1 MEYGESQNR
10 GEKLKPIR
18 ILDRNFNLL
27 GEIDDY
33 GSLMW
38 TRKWHKPN
46 SFEFHINVN
55 KQNTQHLQKD
65 NIIVFGGYK
74 GVVKH
79 REIDTEDEETI
90 HIKGKSL
97 SSILGKR
104 ITIPPTGQ
112 AYDTVNSNV
121 ETLMKAYVMNNCIY
135 PIDPKRIIPNLILG
149 TNYNRG
155 ENLRYQTRLKQ
166 LDEELE
172 KISIGS
178 GLGWY
183 IDLDY
188 NNKTLIFD
196 VREGKDLTATQLIN
210 NPVLFSIDFD
220 NIKSQS
226 YIDSDFNYK
235 NVGYVGGQ
243 GEGIDRVIKEV
254 GGNETGLD
262 RIETFIDARDI
273 DDNLDLESRGK
284 LKLAEMARL
293 QSFES
298 EIVPYSNFK
307 YKEDW
312 DLGDIVTIQNK
323 KWNITL
329 DSRITEV
336 IEIYEQD
343 GFRLDVNFGNTVPT
357 LIEKI
362 KQEMDKPHIEKGYL
376 TEGVPGKDGVG
387 LDYNWEGTELG
398 VKKENESTFNYV
410 NLKGDKGEKGD
421 IGLQGPQGE
430 QGARGLQGLQ
440 GPRGEQG
447 IQGMQ
452 GPDGR
457 SIEYTWNGTQLGIRL
472 QGETSYQY
480 VNLKGDKGDKGEQ
493 GVQGIQGPKGDQ
505 GIQGIEGPK
514 GDTGTKGDTGD
525 SLEFIW
531 SGTQL
536 GIRVE
541 GTATYTYVDLKG
553 DKGDV
558 GSQGAKGDIGPQGI
572 QGEQGPKGDKGD
584 PGSNT
589 WADILNKPST
599 FPPSSH
605 EHSEFIKTAI
615 SIPSGSNLNSYT
627 TPGLYYNP
635 SNAQVQTMTN
645 RASNY
650 SFSLIV
656 TKHAG
661 VSQLWTD
668 YSSSSHN
675 IYHRNYYNG
684 TWGSWKLLSMDG
696 HTHNYLP
703 LNGGTLTGEL
713 ITNGNLRTPNGWNY
727 WRTPYGYIQI
737 GPANTSYAHI
747 YTDRPSFY
755 FNKEL
760 RVLGNP
766 LWHSNKINVAQNNTS
781 YTTKQVRNIVYSTGN
796 PSGGSN
802 GDMWVKY
809 K

>member
-10 GEKLKPIR
+10 GEKLKPIK

-33 GSLMW
+33 ESLMW
-38 TRKWHKPN
+38 TRKWHKSD
-46 SFEFHINVN
+46 SFELHINVN
-55 KQNTQHLQKD
+55 KQNTQYLQKD
-65 NIIVFGGYK
+65 NIIIFGSYK

-121 ETLMKAYVMNNCIY
+121 ETIMKAYVMNNCIS

-172 KISIGS
+172 KISIAS
-178 GLGWY
+178 GLGWD

-196 VREGKDLTATQLIN
+196 VKEGKDLTATQLTN

-243 GEGIDRVIKEV
+243 GEGVDRVIKEV
-254 GGNETGLD
+254 GDNETGLD

-284 LKLAEMARL
+284 LKLAEMGRL

-387 LDYNWEGTELG
+387 LDYTWQGTELG
-398 VKKENESTFNYV
+398 VKKEDEPTFNYV
-410 NLKGDKGEKGD
+410 NLKGDKGD
-421 IGLQGPQGE
+421 IGPQGLQGPQGE
-430 QGARGLQGLQ
+430 QGPRGLQGLQ

-447 IQGMQ
+447 IQG
-452 GPDGR
+452 
-457 SIEYTWNGTQLGIRL
+457 E
-472 QGETSYQY
+472 
-480 VNLKGDKGDKGEQ
+480 V
-493 GVQGIQGPKGDQ
+493 
-505 GIQGIEGPK
+505 
-514 GDTGTKGDTGD
+514 
-525 SLEFIW
+525 
-531 SGTQL
+531 
-536 GIRVE
+536 
-541 GTATYTYVDLKG
+541 
-553 DKGDV
+553 
-558 GSQGAKGDIGPQGI
+558 GPQGI
-572 QGEQGPKGDKGD
+572 QGPIGDTGPKGDKGDPFLYDDFTPAQLEGLQGPQGDIGPEGPQGIQGPQGPKGDKGD
-584 PGSNT
+584 PGSSA
-589 WADILNKPST
+589 WVDITGKPST

-605 EHSEFIKTAI
+605 NHTKSQISDFPTNLFTGDKDNHTTGYIHADKGIAGAVDAYGGMLVAPGGGAYTSRSSSITGAIKITLPIGWSSDMIRFTVKVYEYSTNESFEVVCGGYTYGTSGKWINTFAYILSPPSVSRNFTVRFGVDGGNPCVWIGETGSKWSYPQIFITDFQ
-615 SIPSGSNLNSYT
+615 GGYT
-627 TPGLYYNP
+627 T
-635 SNAQVQTMTN
+635 V
-645 RASNY
+645 
-650 SFSLIV
+650 V
-656 TKHAG
+656 TG
-661 VSQLWTD
+661 YTSGWSIGFDTTF
-668 YSSSSHN
+668 
-675 IYHRNYYNG
+675 G
-684 TWGSWKLLSMDG
+684 TIHS
-696 HTHNYLP
+696 T
-703 LNGGTLTGEL
+703 
-713 ITNGNLRTPNGWNY
+713 
-727 WRTPYGYIQI
+727 
-737 GPANTSYAHI
+737 
-747 YTDRPSFY
+747 
-755 FNKEL
+755 
-760 RVLGNP
+760 
-766 LWHSNKINVAQNNTS
+766 HSNCEVGKGGNMTSIVVAQNNTS

>member
-33 GSLMW
+33 ESLMW
-38 TRKWHKPN
+38 TRKWHKPD
-46 SFEFHINVN
+46 SFEFRINVN

-104 ITIPPTGQ
+104 ITIPPPGQ
-112 AYDTVNSNV
+112 AYDVVNSNV
-121 ETLMKAYVMNNCIY
+121 EAVMKAYVMNNCIF

-149 TNYNRG
+149 TNCDRG

-172 KISIGS
+172 KISIVS

-188 NNKTLIFD
+188 NNQTLIFD
-196 VREGKDLTATQLIN
+196 VKEGKDLTATQLTN

-243 GEGIDRVIKEV
+243 GEGVDRIIKEV
-254 GGNETGLD
+254 GDNKTGLD

-336 IEIYEQD
+336 TEIYEQD

-362 KQEMDKPHIEKGYL
+362 KQEMDKPHVEKGYL

-387 LDYNWEGTELG
+387 LDYNWQGTELG
-398 VKKENESTFNYV
+398 VKKENESTFNYI
-410 NLKGDKGEKGD
+410 NLKGDKGERGAT
-421 IGLQGPQGE
+421 GPQGPQGE
-430 QGARGLQGLQ
+430 QGPRGLQGLQ

-447 IQGMQ
+447 IQGEVGPVGPQ
-452 GPDGR
+452 G
-457 SIEYTWNGTQLGIRL
+457 SIGNTGP
-472 QGETSYQY
+472 
-480 VNLKGDKGDKGEQ
+480 KGDKGDPFIYEDFTPTQLEGLK
-493 GVQGIQGPKGDQ
+493 
-505 GIQGIEGPK
+505 GPK
-514 GDTGTKGDTGD
+514 GDTGAIGPQGLQGERGSQGLKGDIGATGPQGPKGDTGPM
-525 SLEFIW
+525 
-531 SGTQL
+531 
-536 GIRVE
+536 
-541 GTATYTYVDLKG
+541 
-553 DKGDV
+553 
-558 GSQGAKGDIGPQGI
+558 GP
-572 QGEQGPKGDKGD
+572 QGPKGDKGD
-584 PGSNT
+584 PGSSS
-589 WADILNKPST
+589 WSDITGKPST
-599 FPPSSH
+599 FPPSGHSH
-605 EHSEFIKTAI
+605 
-615 SIPSGSNLNSYT
+615 P
-627 TPGLYYNP
+627 
-635 SNAQVQTMTN
+635 
-645 RASNY
+645 
-650 SFSLIV
+650 
-656 TKHAG
+656 
-661 VSQLWTD
+661 
-668 YSSSSHN
+668 
-675 IYHRNYYNG
+675 
-684 TWGSWKLLSMDG
+684 
-696 HTHNYLP
+696 YLP
-703 LNGGTLTGEL
+703 LSGGSVTGNIYSKMKNFYIDINTTGGWARGLLFRNSTNTVVGSYGALGSGDNLTYL
-713 ITNGNLRTPNGWNY
+713 YMASAYNDTNGLRWYPGGKVT
-727 WRTPYGYIQI
+727 I
-737 GPANTSYAHI
+737 
-747 YTDRPSFY
+747 
-755 FNKEL
+755 K
-760 RVLGNP
+760 GNQV
-766 LWHSNKINVAQNNTS
+766 WHNNRINVAQNNTS
-781 YTTKQVRNIVYSTGN
+781 YTTKQVRNIIYSTGN